1 MNDVNVSD
9 DVRTSMHD
17 VLSDAQA
24 LIDAIG
30 KDGADK
36 YNAAIARLQG
46 NIDRARERVGDY
58 QHTLIRRSRRAVRA
72 ADDVAHEH
80 PWALAGSSV
89 ALGALIGAIVAVVLT
104 QR

>member
-1 MNDVNVSD
+1 MNDVNISD
-9 DVRTSMHD
+9 DIRTSVHD
-17 VLSDAQA
+17 VLSDAQE

-36 YNAAIARLQG
+36 YSAAIGRLQS
-46 NIDRARERVGDY
+46 NMDRARERIGDY
-58 QHTLIRRSRRAVRA
+58 QSSLIRRSRRAARA

-80 PWALAGSSV
+80 PWALASTSV
-89 ALGALIGAIVAVVLT
+89 AIGALIGAIVATVLT